1 MHHFGPQGP
10 IPKEG
15 ESTVAAF
22 EGEETSAEVYS
33 SSGPFDAKV
42 KEMGSLFQTQGKESF
57 DI

>member
-10 IPKEG
+10 VPKED

-22 EGEETSAEVYS
+22 EGEDTSAEVYTS
-33 SSGPFDAKV
+33 SVPFGAKV
-42 KEMGSLFQTQGKESF
+42 KEMGSLFQTQGKESL